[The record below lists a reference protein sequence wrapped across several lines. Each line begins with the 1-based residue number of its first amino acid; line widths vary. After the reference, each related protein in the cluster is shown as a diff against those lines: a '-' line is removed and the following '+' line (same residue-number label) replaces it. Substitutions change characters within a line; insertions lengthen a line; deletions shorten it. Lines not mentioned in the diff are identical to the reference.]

1 MSRAFVSEN
10 DGWYYCRSH
19 LQSCKYA
26 DEYGQCMKRR
36 CVFEPPEDEPG
47 PAPIPDPAAHAVP

>member
-19 LQSCKYA
+19 QQSCKYA
-26 DEYGQCMKRR
+26 DEFGGCMKRR
-36 CVFEPPEDEPG
+36 CVYDPPPDEPPAA
-47 PAPIPDPAAHAVP
+47 PAPADAG